1 MILGAINFVF
11 GLPAFRTID
20 TLGRRKWLI
29 TTLLPMAFLMA
40 AAAASF
46 VPAIRNGGTSN
57 VTTVLVAVF
66 LYRECKYQALPAY
79 GTNHLL

>member
-1 MILGAINFVF
+1 
-11 GLPAFRTID
+11 
-20 TLGRRKWLI
+20 
-29 TTLLPMAFLMA
+29 MAFLMA